1 MSKIALITGS
11 TSGIGAGI
19 AESFAKAGYHIVLNG
34 FGEITDI
41 KKQKQ
46 YLYDTYRV
54 DSMYSPCDLSKP
66 QEIEDMIQSTKDR
79 FGQLDVLVN
88 NAGIQ
93 YTESIENF
101 PPEKWDAIIAI
112 NLSSAFH
119 TIRHA
124 LPIMKQNGWG
134 RIINIASAH
143 GLVASKH
150 KSAYVASKHGI
161 IGLTKV
167 VALETALLD
176 ITCNAICPGWVDTPL
191 MRKQVEDKAKTL
203 GINVD
208 EALKEMVLEKQPSG
222 KTAKPNDIGELCVFL
237 SRDEA
242 AQITGASYTIDGGW
256 TVE

>member
-1 MSKIALITGS
+1 MSKVALITGS

-19 AESFAKAGYHIVLNG
+19 AESFARQHYNIVLNG
-34 FGEITDI
+34 FGNLDEI
-41 KKQKQ
+41 KAQQK
-46 YLYDTYRV
+46 YLNDTYSV
-54 DSMYSPCDLSKP
+54 KTIYSACDLSKADQI
-66 QEIEDMIQSTKDR
+66 QEMILTAQST
-79 FGQLDVLVN
+79 FGQIDVLVN

-93 YTESIENF
+93 YTEKIEDF

-112 NLSSAFH
+112 NLTSAFH
-119 TIRHA
+119 TIKHTI
-124 LPIMKQNGWG
+124 PIMKEKKWG

-143 GLVASKH
+143 GLVASKF

-167 VALETALLD
+167 VALETATNN

-191 MRKQVEDKAKTL
+191 MRKQVDEKAKTL
-203 GINVD
+203 GVSFD
-208 EALKEMVLEKQPSG
+208 QAMLDMVSEKQPSQ
-222 KTAKPNDIGELCVFL
+222 KCATPHDIGELCVFL
-237 SRDEA
+237 SRPEA